1 MPNVQVSYHWV
12 TNKPRILW
20 CTTMSIYFAHRSVHW
35 LRSLVWL
42 CSSWFLSGNRL
53 RGWCVPQK
61 AHFMG
66 VAELSEGKLNCTN
79 PFQAPTCI
87 VSANILLARENLW
100 PSLKK
105 RDRVILSCVCVCV
118 GKLHGFMAE
127 GTMEIY
133 KERWRTIGTSSSIYD
148 NTWHLLWWCE
158 MNEYE
163 LGGLV
168 LGEQ

>member
-79 PFQAPTCI
+79 RFQAPTCI

-118 GKLHGFMAE
+118 WGNCMVSWQRVPWKYTRKGEELLGPVVQSM
-127 GTMEIY
+127 T
-133 KERWRTIGTSSSIYD
+133 TLDTSCDDVKWMS
-148 NTWHLLWWCE
+148 
-158 MNEYE
+158 MN
-163 LGGLV
+163 
-168 LGEQ
+168 